1 MTPHPSP
8 LHPARHRINVLCAR
22 GIVAAGLG
30 MATLGGLLGAVPAVA
45 SPQLTSAQDRATQLR
60 HTVDDLRVRT
70 EQAAE
75 AYDAAAAGLAAA
87 VTEHGLADRQLT
99 QAHADAAAG
108 ENTMAARV
116 RSLYVSGGPTALYAS
131 VLESHDLSDVFSRFR
146 SVRAVAEGDQA
157 VVDQADAALTHSGQV
172 ESALA
177 DAADRQ
183 NRLERAAAAAA
194 AQVGQLLEQ
203 EAGVLAGADADVVRI
218 AEADRK
224 AEQEAAERAF
234 QAQLT
239 AAQATVAQAARLA
252 AQAAATAHIGSGS
265 QPGVGVAPA
274 ATELGRA
281 ALAEAVRQIGKP
293 YVWGAVGADSFDC
306 SGLTQWAYARAGVR
320 PLGQSGAVEGV
331 CADGAPHV
339 GFPDLPDCLRQRRST
354 KLGRGRC
361 HSHARLRTGADV
373 GSGRRLGR
381 QPGRLG
387 DGSLGCGQLRLESA
401 FGCLLLRL
409 AVSLGDPNDVGV
421 RSCQYAGLLLEQLA
435 NLRSGRD
442 RCALQPVLP
451 VGRVRKRALDLSAV
465 RQRRVGPVDDRLVA
479 LRHRPDAAEPAENV
493 RKIVT
498 CEHGGVQGGRAAGD
512 VERAHPGGHGI
523 LPGRR
528 VGVGLGQLPVGQAV
542 LGDGGGEPG
551 GGCVIGLGGLLRS
564 YP

>member
-75 AYDAAAAGLAAA
+75 SYDAAAAGLAAA

-108 ENTMAARV
+108 RNTMAARV

-157 VVDQADAALTHSGQV
+157 VVDRADAALTHSGQV
-172 ESALA
+172 ESSLA

-203 EAGVLAGADADVVRI
+203 EAGVQAGADADVVRI

-239 AAQATVAQAARLA
+239 AAQATAAQAARLA
-252 AQAAATAHIGSGS
+252 AQAAATADIGSGS

-274 ATELGRA
+274 ATEVGRA

-306 SGLTQWAYARAGVR
+306 SGLTQWAYARAGVGLPR
-320 PLGQSGAVEGV
+320 VAAEQWYAGA
-331 CADGAPHV
+331 HI
-339 GFPDLPDCLRQRRST
+339 
-354 KLGRGRC
+354 
-361 HSHARLRTGADV
+361 
-373 GSGRRLGR
+373 
-381 QPGRLG
+381 
-387 DGSLGCGQLRLESA
+387 
-401 FGCLLLRL
+401 
-409 AVSLGDPNDVGV
+409 SLGDLAAGDLLFWATDPANPATIHHVAI
-421 RSCQYAGLLLEQLA
+421 YAGNGQMVA
-435 NLRSGRD
+435 APHSG
-442 RCALQPVLP
+442 ALVQLQPVYLA
-451 VGRVRKRALDLSAV
+451 GYIGAV
-465 RQRRVGPVDDRLVA
+465 RPSAGP
-479 LRHRPDAAEPAENV
+479 
-493 RKIVT
+493 
-498 CEHGGVQGGRAAGD
+498 
-512 VERAHPGGHGI
+512 
-523 LPGRR
+523 
-528 VGVGLGQLPVGQAV
+528 
-542 LGDGGGEPG
+542 
-551 GGCVIGLGGLLRS
+551 
-564 YP
+564 

>member
-1 MTPHPSP
+1 MTPHLAPLHP
-8 LHPARHRINVLCAR
+8 ALHPARHRINALCAR

-99 QAHADAAAG
+99 QAHADVAAG
-108 ENTMAARV
+108 RNTMAARV

-131 VLESHDLSDVFSRFR
+131 VIESHDLSDVFSRFR

-157 VVDQADAALTHSGQV
+157 VVDRADAALTRSGQV

-234 QAQLT
+234 QAQLAAAQAT
-239 AAQATVAQAARLA
+239 AAQAVQAARLA
-252 AQAAATAHIGSGS
+252 AQAAATADIGSGS

-274 ATELGRA
+274 ATEVGRA

-306 SGLTQWAYARAGVR
+306 SGLTQWAYARAGVGLPR
-320 PLGQSGAVEGV
+320 VAAEQWYAGA
-331 CADGAPHV
+331 HI
-339 GFPDLPDCLRQRRST
+339 
-354 KLGRGRC
+354 
-361 HSHARLRTGADV
+361 
-373 GSGRRLGR
+373 
-381 QPGRLG
+381 
-387 DGSLGCGQLRLESA
+387 
-401 FGCLLLRL
+401 
-409 AVSLGDPNDVGV
+409 SLGDLAAGDLLFWATDPANPATIHHVAI
-421 RSCQYAGLLLEQLA
+421 YAGNGQMVAAPHTGALVQ
-435 NLRSGRD
+435 
-442 RCALQPVLP
+442 LQPVYLA
-451 VGRVRKRALDLSAV
+451 GYIGAV
-465 RQRRVGPVDDRLVA
+465 RPSAGP
-479 LRHRPDAAEPAENV
+479 
-493 RKIVT
+493 
-498 CEHGGVQGGRAAGD
+498 
-512 VERAHPGGHGI
+512 
-523 LPGRR
+523 
-528 VGVGLGQLPVGQAV
+528 
-542 LGDGGGEPG
+542 
-551 GGCVIGLGGLLRS
+551 
-564 YP
+564 

>member
-1 MTPHPSP
+1 MTTHPSP

-30 MATLGGLLGAVPAVA
+30 VATLGGLLGAVPAVA

-75 AYDAAAAGLAAA
+75 SYDAAAAGLAAA

-108 ENTMAARV
+108 RNTMAARV

-131 VLESHDLSDVFSRFR
+131 VLASHDLSDVFSRFR

-157 VVDQADAALTHSGQV
+157 VVDRADAALTHSGQV
-172 ESALA
+172 ESSLA

-183 NRLERAAAAAA
+183 NRLERPAAAAA

-239 AAQATVAQAARLA
+239 AAQATAAQAARLA
-252 AQAAATAHIGSGS
+252 AQAAATADIGSGS

-274 ATELGRA
+274 ATEVGRA

-306 SGLTQWAYARAGVR
+306 SGLTQWAYARAGVGLPR
-320 PLGQSGAVEGV
+320 VAAEQWYAGA
-331 CADGAPHV
+331 HI
-339 GFPDLPDCLRQRRST
+339 
-354 KLGRGRC
+354 
-361 HSHARLRTGADV
+361 
-373 GSGRRLGR
+373 
-381 QPGRLG
+381 
-387 DGSLGCGQLRLESA
+387 
-401 FGCLLLRL
+401 
-409 AVSLGDPNDVGV
+409 SLGDLAAGDLLFWATDPANPATIHHVAI
-421 RSCQYAGLLLEQLA
+421 YAGNGQMVA
-435 NLRSGRD
+435 APHSG
-442 RCALQPVLP
+442 ALVQLQPVYLA
-451 VGRVRKRALDLSAV
+451 GYIGAV
-465 RQRRVGPVDDRLVA
+465 RPSAGP
-479 LRHRPDAAEPAENV
+479 
-493 RKIVT
+493 
-498 CEHGGVQGGRAAGD
+498 
-512 VERAHPGGHGI
+512 
-523 LPGRR
+523 
-528 VGVGLGQLPVGQAV
+528 
-542 LGDGGGEPG
+542 
-551 GGCVIGLGGLLRS
+551 
-564 YP
+564 

>member
-1 MTPHPSP
+1 MTPHLAPLHP
-8 LHPARHRINVLCAR
+8 ALHPARHRINALCAR

-99 QAHADAAAG
+99 QAHADVAAG
-108 ENTMAARV
+108 RNTMAARV

-131 VLESHDLSDVFSRFR
+131 VIESHDLSDVFSRFR

-157 VVDQADAALTHSGQV
+157 VVDRADAALTRSGQV

-239 AAQATVAQAARLA
+239 AAQATAAQAVQAARLA
-252 AQAAATAHIGSGS
+252 AQAAATADIGSGS

-274 ATELGRA
+274 ATEVGRA

-306 SGLTQWAYARAGVR
+306 SGLTKWAYARAGVGLPR
-320 PLGQSGAVEGV
+320 VAAEQWYAGA
-331 CADGAPHV
+331 HI
-339 GFPDLPDCLRQRRST
+339 
-354 KLGRGRC
+354 
-361 HSHARLRTGADV
+361 
-373 GSGRRLGR
+373 
-381 QPGRLG
+381 
-387 DGSLGCGQLRLESA
+387 
-401 FGCLLLRL
+401 
-409 AVSLGDPNDVGV
+409 SLGDLAAGDLLFWATDPANPATIHHVAI
-421 RSCQYAGLLLEQLA
+421 YAGNGQMVA
-435 NLRSGRD
+435 APHSG
-442 RCALQPVLP
+442 ALVQLQPVYLA
-451 VGRVRKRALDLSAV
+451 GYIGAV
-465 RQRRVGPVDDRLVA
+465 RPSAGP
-479 LRHRPDAAEPAENV
+479 
-493 RKIVT
+493 
-498 CEHGGVQGGRAAGD
+498 
-512 VERAHPGGHGI
+512 
-523 LPGRR
+523 
-528 VGVGLGQLPVGQAV
+528 
-542 LGDGGGEPG
+542 
-551 GGCVIGLGGLLRS
+551 
-564 YP
+564 

>member
-1 MTPHPSP
+1 MTPHLAPLHP
-8 LHPARHRINVLCAR
+8 ALHPARHRINALCAR

-99 QAHADAAAG
+99 QAHADVAAG
-108 ENTMAARV
+108 RNTMAARV

-131 VLESHDLSDVFSRFR
+131 VIESHDLSDVFSRFR

-157 VVDQADAALTHSGQV
+157 VVDRADAALTHSGQV

-234 QAQLT
+234 QAQLAAAQAT
-239 AAQATVAQAARLA
+239 AAQAVQAARLA
-252 AQAAATAHIGSGS
+252 AQAAATADIGSGS

-274 ATELGRA
+274 ATEVGRA

-306 SGLTQWAYARAGVR
+306 SGLTKWAYARAGVGLPR
-320 PLGQSGAVEGV
+320 VAAEQWYAGA
-331 CADGAPHV
+331 HI
-339 GFPDLPDCLRQRRST
+339 
-354 KLGRGRC
+354 
-361 HSHARLRTGADV
+361 
-373 GSGRRLGR
+373 
-381 QPGRLG
+381 
-387 DGSLGCGQLRLESA
+387 
-401 FGCLLLRL
+401 
-409 AVSLGDPNDVGV
+409 SLGD
-421 RSCQYAGLLLEQLA
+421 L
-435 NLRSGRD
+435 
-442 RCALQPVLP
+442 
-451 VGRVRKRALDLSAV
+451 
-465 RQRRVGPVDDRLVA
+465 
-479 LRHRPDAAEPAENV
+479 
-493 RKIVT
+493 
-498 CEHGGVQGGRAAGD
+498 AAGD
-512 VERAHPGGHGI
+512 LLFWATDPANPATIHHVAIYAGN
-523 LPGRR
+523 
-528 VGVGLGQLPVGQAV
+528 GQMVAAPHTGALVQVQPVYLAGYIGAV
-542 LGDGGGEPG
+542 RPSAGP
-551 GGCVIGLGGLLRS
+551 
-564 YP
+564 

>member
-108 ENTMAARV
+108 RNTMAARV
-116 RSLYVSGGPTALYAS
+116 RSLYVSGGPTGLYAS

-157 VVDQADAALTHSGQV
+157 VVDRADAALTHSGQV
-172 ESALA
+172 ESSLA

-194 AQVGQLLEQ
+194 A
-203 EAGVLAGADADVVRI
+203 D
-218 AEADRK
+218 
-224 AEQEAAERAF
+224 
-234 QAQLT
+234 
-239 AAQATVAQAARLA
+239 
-252 AQAAATAHIGSGS
+252 IGSRS

-274 ATELGRA
+274 ATEVGRA

-306 SGLTQWAYARAGVR
+306 SGLTQWAYARAGVGLPR
-320 PLGQSGAVEGV
+320 VAAEQWYAGA
-331 CADGAPHV
+331 HI
-339 GFPDLPDCLRQRRST
+339 
-354 KLGRGRC
+354 
-361 HSHARLRTGADV
+361 
-373 GSGRRLGR
+373 
-381 QPGRLG
+381 
-387 DGSLGCGQLRLESA
+387 SLGEL
-401 FGCLLLRL
+401 
-409 AVSLGDPNDVGV
+409 
-421 RSCQYAGLLLEQLA
+421 
-435 NLRSGRD
+435 
-442 RCALQPVLP
+442 
-451 VGRVRKRALDLSAV
+451 
-465 RQRRVGPVDDRLVA
+465 
-479 LRHRPDAAEPAENV
+479 
-493 RKIVT
+493 
-498 CEHGGVQGGRAAGD
+498 AAGD
-512 VERAHPGGHGI
+512 
-523 LPGRR
+523 
-528 VGVGLGQLPVGQAV
+528 
-542 LGDGGGEPG
+542 
-551 GGCVIGLGGLLRS
+551 LLL
-564 YP
+564 

>member
-116 RSLYVSGGPTALYAS
+116 RSLYVSGGPTGLYAS

-157 VVDQADAALTHSGQV
+157 VVDRADAALTHSGQV
-172 ESALA
+172 ESTLA

-239 AAQATVAQAARLA
+239 AAQATAAQAARLA
-252 AQAAATAHIGSGS
+252 AQAAATADIGSGS

-274 ATELGRA
+274 ATEVGRA

-306 SGLTQWAYARAGVR
+306 SGLTQWAYARAGVGLPR
-320 PLGQSGAVEGV
+320 VAAEQWYAGA
-331 CADGAPHV
+331 HI
-339 GFPDLPDCLRQRRST
+339 
-354 KLGRGRC
+354 
-361 HSHARLRTGADV
+361 
-373 GSGRRLGR
+373 
-381 QPGRLG
+381 
-387 DGSLGCGQLRLESA
+387 
-401 FGCLLLRL
+401 
-409 AVSLGDPNDVGV
+409 SLGDLAAGDLLFWATDPANPATIHHVAI
-421 RSCQYAGLLLEQLA
+421 YAGNGQMVA
-435 NLRSGRD
+435 APHSG
-442 RCALQPVLP
+442 ALVQLQPVYLA
-451 VGRVRKRALDLSAV
+451 GYIGAV
-465 RQRRVGPVDDRLVA
+465 RPSAGP
-479 LRHRPDAAEPAENV
+479 
-493 RKIVT
+493 
-498 CEHGGVQGGRAAGD
+498 
-512 VERAHPGGHGI
+512 
-523 LPGRR
+523 
-528 VGVGLGQLPVGQAV
+528 
-542 LGDGGGEPG
+542 
-551 GGCVIGLGGLLRS
+551 
-564 YP
+564 

>member
-1 MTPHPSP
+1 MTPHLAPLHP
-8 LHPARHRINVLCAR
+8 ALHPARHRINALCAR
-22 GIVAAGLG
+22 GIVAAGLA

-99 QAHADAAAG
+99 QAHADVAAG
-108 ENTMAARV
+108 RNTMAARV

-131 VLESHDLSDVFSRFR
+131 VIESHDLSDVFSRFR

-157 VVDQADAALTHSGQV
+157 VVDRADAALTRSGQV

-218 AEADRK
+218 AEADRR

-234 QAQLT
+234 QAQLAAAQAT
-239 AAQATVAQAARLA
+239 AAQAVQAARLA
-252 AQAAATAHIGSGS
+252 AQAAATADIGSGS

-274 ATELGRA
+274 ATEVGRA

-306 SGLTQWAYARAGVR
+306 SGLTKWAYARAGVGLPR
-320 PLGQSGAVEGV
+320 VAAEQWYAGA
-331 CADGAPHV
+331 HI
-339 GFPDLPDCLRQRRST
+339 
-354 KLGRGRC
+354 
-361 HSHARLRTGADV
+361 
-373 GSGRRLGR
+373 
-381 QPGRLG
+381 
-387 DGSLGCGQLRLESA
+387 
-401 FGCLLLRL
+401 
-409 AVSLGDPNDVGV
+409 SLGDLAAGDLLFWATDPANPATIHHVAI
-421 RSCQYAGLLLEQLA
+421 YAGNGQMVAAPHTGALVQ
-435 NLRSGRD
+435 
-442 RCALQPVLP
+442 LQPVYLA
-451 VGRVRKRALDLSAV
+451 GYIGAV
-465 RQRRVGPVDDRLVA
+465 RPSAGP
-479 LRHRPDAAEPAENV
+479 
-493 RKIVT
+493 
-498 CEHGGVQGGRAAGD
+498 
-512 VERAHPGGHGI
+512 
-523 LPGRR
+523 
-528 VGVGLGQLPVGQAV
+528 
-542 LGDGGGEPG
+542 
-551 GGCVIGLGGLLRS
+551 
-564 YP
+564 

>member
-1 MTPHPSP
+1 MTPHLSP
-8 LHPARHRINVLCAR
+8 LPPARHPARHRINALCAR

-157 VVDQADAALTHSGQV
+157 VVDRADAALTHSGQV

-203 EAGVLAGADADVVRI
+203 EGGVLAGADADVVRI

-239 AAQATVAQAARLA
+239 AAQATAAQAARLA
-252 AQAAATAHIGSGS
+252 AQAAATADIGSGS

-274 ATELGRA
+274 ATEVGRA

-306 SGLTQWAYARAGVR
+306 SGLTQWAYARAGVGLPR
-320 PLGQSGAVEGV
+320 VAAEQWYAGA
-331 CADGAPHV
+331 HI
-339 GFPDLPDCLRQRRST
+339 
-354 KLGRGRC
+354 
-361 HSHARLRTGADV
+361 
-373 GSGRRLGR
+373 
-381 QPGRLG
+381 
-387 DGSLGCGQLRLESA
+387 
-401 FGCLLLRL
+401 
-409 AVSLGDPNDVGV
+409 SLGDLAAGDLLFWATDPANPATIHHVAI
-421 RSCQYAGLLLEQLA
+421 YAGNGQMVA
-435 NLRSGRD
+435 APHSG
-442 RCALQPVLP
+442 ALVQLQPVYL
-451 VGRVRKRALDLSAV
+451 VGYIGAV
-465 RQRRVGPVDDRLVA
+465 RPSAGP
-479 LRHRPDAAEPAENV
+479 
-493 RKIVT
+493 
-498 CEHGGVQGGRAAGD
+498 
-512 VERAHPGGHGI
+512 
-523 LPGRR
+523 
-528 VGVGLGQLPVGQAV
+528 
-542 LGDGGGEPG
+542 
-551 GGCVIGLGGLLRS
+551 
-564 YP
+564 

>member
-75 AYDAAAAGLAAA
+75 SYDAAAAGLAAA

-157 VVDQADAALTHSGQV
+157 VVDRADAALTHSGQV

-239 AAQATVAQAARLA
+239 AAQATAAQAARLA
-252 AQAAATAHIGSGS
+252 AQAAATADIGSGS

-274 ATELGRA
+274 ATEVGRA

-306 SGLTQWAYARAGVR
+306 SGLTQWAYARAGVGLPR
-320 PLGQSGAVEGV
+320 VAAEQWYAGA
-331 CADGAPHV
+331 HI
-339 GFPDLPDCLRQRRST
+339 
-354 KLGRGRC
+354 
-361 HSHARLRTGADV
+361 
-373 GSGRRLGR
+373 
-381 QPGRLG
+381 
-387 DGSLGCGQLRLESA
+387 
-401 FGCLLLRL
+401 
-409 AVSLGDPNDVGV
+409 SLGDLAAGDLLFWATDPANPATIHHVAI
-421 RSCQYAGLLLEQLA
+421 YAGNGQMVA
-435 NLRSGRD
+435 APHSG
-442 RCALQPVLP
+442 ALVQLQPVYLA
-451 VGRVRKRALDLSAV
+451 GYIGAV
-465 RQRRVGPVDDRLVA
+465 RPSAGP
-479 LRHRPDAAEPAENV
+479 
-493 RKIVT
+493 
-498 CEHGGVQGGRAAGD
+498 
-512 VERAHPGGHGI
+512 
-523 LPGRR
+523 
-528 VGVGLGQLPVGQAV
+528 
-542 LGDGGGEPG
+542 
-551 GGCVIGLGGLLRS
+551 
-564 YP
+564 

>member
-1 MTPHPSP
+1 MTTHPSP

-75 AYDAAAAGLAAA
+75 SYDAAAAGLAAA

-108 ENTMAARV
+108 RNTMAARV

-131 VLESHDLSDVFSRFR
+131 VLASHDLSDVFSRFR

-157 VVDQADAALTHSGQV
+157 VVDRADAALTHSGQV
-172 ESALA
+172 ESSLA

-183 NRLERAAAAAA
+183 NRLECAAAAAA

-234 QAQLT
+234 QAQLAAAQAT
-239 AAQATVAQAARLA
+239 AAQAVQAARLA
-252 AQAAATAHIGSGS
+252 AQAAATADIGSGS

-274 ATELGRA
+274 ATEVGRA

-306 SGLTQWAYARAGVR
+306 SGLTQWAYARAGVGLPR
-320 PLGQSGAVEGV
+320 VAAEQWYAGA
-331 CADGAPHV
+331 HI
-339 GFPDLPDCLRQRRST
+339 
-354 KLGRGRC
+354 
-361 HSHARLRTGADV
+361 
-373 GSGRRLGR
+373 
-381 QPGRLG
+381 
-387 DGSLGCGQLRLESA
+387 
-401 FGCLLLRL
+401 
-409 AVSLGDPNDVGV
+409 SLGDLAAGDLLFWATDPANPATIHHVAI
-421 RSCQYAGLLLEQLA
+421 YAGNGQMVA
-435 NLRSGRD
+435 APHSG
-442 RCALQPVLP
+442 ALVQLQPVYLA
-451 VGRVRKRALDLSAV
+451 GYIGAV
-465 RQRRVGPVDDRLVA
+465 RPSAGP
-479 LRHRPDAAEPAENV
+479 
-493 RKIVT
+493 
-498 CEHGGVQGGRAAGD
+498 
-512 VERAHPGGHGI
+512 
-523 LPGRR
+523 
-528 VGVGLGQLPVGQAV
+528 
-542 LGDGGGEPG
+542 
-551 GGCVIGLGGLLRS
+551 
-564 YP
+564 

>member
-22 GIVAAGLG
+22 GTVAAGLG

-75 AYDAAAAGLAAA
+75 SYDAAAAGLAAA

-108 ENTMAARV
+108 RNTMAARV

-131 VLESHDLSDVFSRFR
+131 VLASHDLSDVFSRFR

-157 VVDQADAALTHSGQV
+157 VVDRADAALTHSGQV

-239 AAQATVAQAARLA
+239 AAQATAAQAARLA
-252 AQAAATAHIGSGS
+252 AQAAATADIGSGS

-274 ATELGRA
+274 ATEVGRA
-281 ALAEAVRQIGKP
+281 ALAEAVQQIGKP

-306 SGLTQWAYARAGVR
+306 SGLTQWAYARAGVGLPR
-320 PLGQSGAVEGV
+320 VAAEQWYAGA
-331 CADGAPHV
+331 HI
-339 GFPDLPDCLRQRRST
+339 
-354 KLGRGRC
+354 
-361 HSHARLRTGADV
+361 
-373 GSGRRLGR
+373 
-381 QPGRLG
+381 
-387 DGSLGCGQLRLESA
+387 
-401 FGCLLLRL
+401 
-409 AVSLGDPNDVGV
+409 SLGDLAAGDLLFWATDPANPATIHHVAI
-421 RSCQYAGLLLEQLA
+421 YAGNGQMVA
-435 NLRSGRD
+435 APHSG
-442 RCALQPVLP
+442 ALVQLQPVYLA
-451 VGRVRKRALDLSAV
+451 GYIGAV
-465 RQRRVGPVDDRLVA
+465 RPSAGP
-479 LRHRPDAAEPAENV
+479 
-493 RKIVT
+493 
-498 CEHGGVQGGRAAGD
+498 
-512 VERAHPGGHGI
+512 
-523 LPGRR
+523 
-528 VGVGLGQLPVGQAV
+528 
-542 LGDGGGEPG
+542 
-551 GGCVIGLGGLLRS
+551 
-564 YP
+564 

>member
-1 MTPHPSP
+1 MTPHLAPLHP
-8 LHPARHRINVLCAR
+8 ALHPARHRINALCAR

-108 ENTMAARV
+108 RNTMAARV

-131 VLESHDLSDVFSRFR
+131 VIESHDLSDVFSRFR

-157 VVDQADAALTHSGQV
+157 VVDRADAALTRSGQV

-218 AEADRK
+218 AEADRR

-234 QAQLT
+234 QAQLAAAQAT
-239 AAQATVAQAARLA
+239 AAQAVQAARLA
-252 AQAAATAHIGSGS
+252 AQAAATADIGSGS

-274 ATELGRA
+274 ATEVGRA

-306 SGLTQWAYARAGVR
+306 SGLTKWAYARAGVGLPR
-320 PLGQSGAVEGV
+320 VAAEQWYAGA
-331 CADGAPHV
+331 HI
-339 GFPDLPDCLRQRRST
+339 
-354 KLGRGRC
+354 
-361 HSHARLRTGADV
+361 
-373 GSGRRLGR
+373 
-381 QPGRLG
+381 
-387 DGSLGCGQLRLESA
+387 
-401 FGCLLLRL
+401 
-409 AVSLGDPNDVGV
+409 SLGDLAAGDLLFWATDPANPATIHHVAI
-421 RSCQYAGLLLEQLA
+421 YAGNGQMVA
-435 NLRSGRD
+435 APHSG
-442 RCALQPVLP
+442 ALVQLQPVYLA
-451 VGRVRKRALDLSAV
+451 GYIGAV
-465 RQRRVGPVDDRLVA
+465 RPSAGP
-479 LRHRPDAAEPAENV
+479 
-493 RKIVT
+493 
-498 CEHGGVQGGRAAGD
+498 
-512 VERAHPGGHGI
+512 
-523 LPGRR
+523 
-528 VGVGLGQLPVGQAV
+528 
-542 LGDGGGEPG
+542 
-551 GGCVIGLGGLLRS
+551 
-564 YP
+564 

>member
-75 AYDAAAAGLAAA
+75 SYDAAAAGLAAA

-108 ENTMAARV
+108 RNTMAARV

-157 VVDQADAALTHSGQV
+157 VVDRADAALTHSGQV

-239 AAQATVAQAARLA
+239 AAQATAAQAARLA
-252 AQAAATAHIGSGS
+252 AQAAATADIGSGS

-274 ATELGRA
+274 ATEVGRA

-306 SGLTQWAYARAGVR
+306 SGLTQWAYARAGVGLPR
-320 PLGQSGAVEGV
+320 VAAEQWYAGA
-331 CADGAPHV
+331 HI
-339 GFPDLPDCLRQRRST
+339 
-354 KLGRGRC
+354 
-361 HSHARLRTGADV
+361 
-373 GSGRRLGR
+373 
-381 QPGRLG
+381 
-387 DGSLGCGQLRLESA
+387 
-401 FGCLLLRL
+401 
-409 AVSLGDPNDVGV
+409 SLGDLAAGDLLFWATDPANPATIHHVAI
-421 RSCQYAGLLLEQLA
+421 YAGNGQMVA
-435 NLRSGRD
+435 APHSG
-442 RCALQPVLP
+442 ALVQLQPVYLA
-451 VGRVRKRALDLSAV
+451 GYIGAV
-465 RQRRVGPVDDRLVA
+465 RPSAGP
-479 LRHRPDAAEPAENV
+479 
-493 RKIVT
+493 
-498 CEHGGVQGGRAAGD
+498 
-512 VERAHPGGHGI
+512 
-523 LPGRR
+523 
-528 VGVGLGQLPVGQAV
+528 
-542 LGDGGGEPG
+542 
-551 GGCVIGLGGLLRS
+551 
-564 YP
+564 

>member
-108 ENTMAARV
+108 RNTMAARV

-157 VVDQADAALTHSGQV
+157 VVDRADAALTHSGQV

-239 AAQATVAQAARLA
+239 AAQATAAQAARLA
-252 AQAAATAHIGSGS
+252 AQAAATADIGSGS

-274 ATELGRA
+274 ATEVGRA

-306 SGLTQWAYARAGVR
+306 SGLTQWAYARAGVGLPR
-320 PLGQSGAVEGV
+320 VAAEQWYAGA
-331 CADGAPHV
+331 HI
-339 GFPDLPDCLRQRRST
+339 
-354 KLGRGRC
+354 
-361 HSHARLRTGADV
+361 
-373 GSGRRLGR
+373 
-381 QPGRLG
+381 
-387 DGSLGCGQLRLESA
+387 
-401 FGCLLLRL
+401 
-409 AVSLGDPNDVGV
+409 SLGDLAAGDLLFWATDPANPATIHHVAI
-421 RSCQYAGLLLEQLA
+421 YAGNGQMVA
-435 NLRSGRD
+435 APHSG
-442 RCALQPVLP
+442 ALVQLQPVYLA
-451 VGRVRKRALDLSAV
+451 GYIGAV
-465 RQRRVGPVDDRLVA
+465 RPSAGP
-479 LRHRPDAAEPAENV
+479 
-493 RKIVT
+493 
-498 CEHGGVQGGRAAGD
+498 
-512 VERAHPGGHGI
+512 
-523 LPGRR
+523 
-528 VGVGLGQLPVGQAV
+528 
-542 LGDGGGEPG
+542 
-551 GGCVIGLGGLLRS
+551 
-564 YP
+564 

>member
-22 GIVAAGLG
+22 GIVAASLG

-108 ENTMAARV
+108 RNTMAARV
-116 RSLYVSGGPTALYAS
+116 RSLYVSGGQTALYAS
-131 VLESHDLSDVFSRFR
+131 VLASHDLSDVFSRFR

-157 VVDQADAALTHSGQV
+157 VVDRADAALTHSGQV
-172 ESALA
+172 ESSLA

-239 AAQATVAQAARLA
+239 AAQATAAQAARLA
-252 AQAAATAHIGSGS
+252 AQAAATADIGSGS

-274 ATELGRA
+274 ATEVGRA

-306 SGLTQWAYARAGVR
+306 SGLTQWAYARAGVGLPR
-320 PLGQSGAVEGV
+320 VAAEQWYAGA
-331 CADGAPHV
+331 HI
-339 GFPDLPDCLRQRRST
+339 
-354 KLGRGRC
+354 
-361 HSHARLRTGADV
+361 
-373 GSGRRLGR
+373 
-381 QPGRLG
+381 
-387 DGSLGCGQLRLESA
+387 
-401 FGCLLLRL
+401 
-409 AVSLGDPNDVGV
+409 SLGDLAAGDLLFWATDPANPATIHHVAI
-421 RSCQYAGLLLEQLA
+421 YAGNGQMVAAPHTGALVQ
-435 NLRSGRD
+435 
-442 RCALQPVLP
+442 LQPVYLA
-451 VGRVRKRALDLSAV
+451 GYIGAV
-465 RQRRVGPVDDRLVA
+465 RPSAGP
-479 LRHRPDAAEPAENV
+479 
-493 RKIVT
+493 
-498 CEHGGVQGGRAAGD
+498 
-512 VERAHPGGHGI
+512 
-523 LPGRR
+523 
-528 VGVGLGQLPVGQAV
+528 
-542 LGDGGGEPG
+542 
-551 GGCVIGLGGLLRS
+551 
-564 YP
+564 

>member
-157 VVDQADAALTHSGQV
+157 AVDRADAALTHSGQV

-177 DAADRQ
+177 DTADRQ

-194 AQVGQLLEQ
+194 ARVGQLLEQ

-234 QAQLT
+234 LAQLA
-239 AAQATVAQAARLA
+239 AAQATAAQAARLA
-252 AQAAATAHIGSGS
+252 AQAAATADIGSGS

-274 ATELGRA
+274 ATEVGRA

-306 SGLTQWAYARAGVR
+306 SGLTQWAYARAGVGLPR
-320 PLGQSGAVEGV
+320 VAAEQWYAGA
-331 CADGAPHV
+331 HI
-339 GFPDLPDCLRQRRST
+339 
-354 KLGRGRC
+354 
-361 HSHARLRTGADV
+361 
-373 GSGRRLGR
+373 
-381 QPGRLG
+381 
-387 DGSLGCGQLRLESA
+387 
-401 FGCLLLRL
+401 
-409 AVSLGDPNDVGV
+409 SLGDLAAGDLLFWATDPANPATIHHVAI
-421 RSCQYAGLLLEQLA
+421 YAGNGQMVAAPHTGALVQ
-435 NLRSGRD
+435 
-442 RCALQPVLP
+442 LQPVYLA
-451 VGRVRKRALDLSAV
+451 GYIGAV
-465 RQRRVGPVDDRLVA
+465 RPSAGP
-479 LRHRPDAAEPAENV
+479 
-493 RKIVT
+493 
-498 CEHGGVQGGRAAGD
+498 
-512 VERAHPGGHGI
+512 
-523 LPGRR
+523 
-528 VGVGLGQLPVGQAV
+528 
-542 LGDGGGEPG
+542 
-551 GGCVIGLGGLLRS
+551 
-564 YP
+564 

>member
-157 VVDQADAALTHSGQV
+157 VVDRADAALTHSGQV

-177 DAADRQ
+177 AAADRQ

-239 AAQATVAQAARLA
+239 AAQATAAQAARLA
-252 AQAAATAHIGSGS
+252 AQAAATADIGSGS

-274 ATELGRA
+274 ATEVGRA

-306 SGLTQWAYARAGVR
+306 SGLTQWAYARAGVGLPR
-320 PLGQSGAVEGV
+320 VAAEQWYAGA
-331 CADGAPHV
+331 HI
-339 GFPDLPDCLRQRRST
+339 
-354 KLGRGRC
+354 
-361 HSHARLRTGADV
+361 
-373 GSGRRLGR
+373 
-381 QPGRLG
+381 
-387 DGSLGCGQLRLESA
+387 
-401 FGCLLLRL
+401 
-409 AVSLGDPNDVGV
+409 SLGDLAAGDLLFWATDPANPATIHHVAI
-421 RSCQYAGLLLEQLA
+421 YAGNGQMVA
-435 NLRSGRD
+435 APHSG
-442 RCALQPVLP
+442 ALVQLQPVYLA
-451 VGRVRKRALDLSAV
+451 GYIGAV
-465 RQRRVGPVDDRLVA
+465 RPSAGP
-479 LRHRPDAAEPAENV
+479 
-493 RKIVT
+493 
-498 CEHGGVQGGRAAGD
+498 
-512 VERAHPGGHGI
+512 
-523 LPGRR
+523 
-528 VGVGLGQLPVGQAV
+528 
-542 LGDGGGEPG
+542 
-551 GGCVIGLGGLLRS
+551 
-564 YP
+564 

>member
-30 MATLGGLLGAVPAVA
+30 VATLGGLLGAVPAVA

-75 AYDAAAAGLAAA
+75 SYDAAAAGLAAA

-108 ENTMAARV
+108 RHTMAARV

-131 VLESHDLSDVFSRFR
+131 VLASHDLSDVFSRFR

-157 VVDQADAALTHSGQV
+157 VVDRADAALTHSGQV
-172 ESALA
+172 ESSLA

-239 AAQATVAQAARLA
+239 AAQATAAQAARLA
-252 AQAAATAHIGSGS
+252 AQAAATADIGSGS

-274 ATELGRA
+274 ATEVGRA

-306 SGLTQWAYARAGVR
+306 SGLTQWAYARAGVGLPR
-320 PLGQSGAVEGV
+320 VAAEQWYAGA
-331 CADGAPHV
+331 HI
-339 GFPDLPDCLRQRRST
+339 
-354 KLGRGRC
+354 
-361 HSHARLRTGADV
+361 
-373 GSGRRLGR
+373 
-381 QPGRLG
+381 
-387 DGSLGCGQLRLESA
+387 
-401 FGCLLLRL
+401 
-409 AVSLGDPNDVGV
+409 SLGDLAAGDLLFWATDPANPATIHHVAI
-421 RSCQYAGLLLEQLA
+421 YAGNGQMVA
-435 NLRSGRD
+435 APHSG
-442 RCALQPVLP
+442 ALVQLQPVYLA
-451 VGRVRKRALDLSAV
+451 GYIGAV
-465 RQRRVGPVDDRLVA
+465 RPSAGP
-479 LRHRPDAAEPAENV
+479 
-493 RKIVT
+493 
-498 CEHGGVQGGRAAGD
+498 
-512 VERAHPGGHGI
+512 
-523 LPGRR
+523 
-528 VGVGLGQLPVGQAV
+528 
-542 LGDGGGEPG
+542 
-551 GGCVIGLGGLLRS
+551 
-564 YP
+564 

>member
-1 MTPHPSP
+1 MTPHLAPLHP
-8 LHPARHRINVLCAR
+8 ALHPARHRINALCAR
-22 GIVAAGLG
+22 GIVAAGLA

-99 QAHADAAAG
+99 QAHADVAAG
-108 ENTMAARV
+108 RNTMAARV

-131 VLESHDLSDVFSRFR
+131 VIESHDLSDVFSRFR

-157 VVDQADAALTHSGQV
+157 VVDRADAALTRSGQV

-234 QAQLT
+234 QAQLAAAQAT
-239 AAQATVAQAARLA
+239 AAQAVQAARLA
-252 AQAAATAHIGSGS
+252 AQAAATADIGSGS

-274 ATELGRA
+274 ATEVGRA

-306 SGLTQWAYARAGVR
+306 SGLTKWAYARAGVGLPR
-320 PLGQSGAVEGV
+320 VAAEQWYAGA
-331 CADGAPHV
+331 HI
-339 GFPDLPDCLRQRRST
+339 
-354 KLGRGRC
+354 
-361 HSHARLRTGADV
+361 
-373 GSGRRLGR
+373 
-381 QPGRLG
+381 
-387 DGSLGCGQLRLESA
+387 
-401 FGCLLLRL
+401 
-409 AVSLGDPNDVGV
+409 SLGDLAAGDLLFWATDPANPATIHHVAI
-421 RSCQYAGLLLEQLA
+421 YAGNGQMVA
-435 NLRSGRD
+435 APHSG
-442 RCALQPVLP
+442 ALVQLQPVYLA
-451 VGRVRKRALDLSAV
+451 GYIGAV
-465 RQRRVGPVDDRLVA
+465 RPSAGP
-479 LRHRPDAAEPAENV
+479 
-493 RKIVT
+493 
-498 CEHGGVQGGRAAGD
+498 
-512 VERAHPGGHGI
+512 
-523 LPGRR
+523 
-528 VGVGLGQLPVGQAV
+528 
-542 LGDGGGEPG
+542 
-551 GGCVIGLGGLLRS
+551 
-564 YP
+564 

>member
-87 VTEHGLADRQLT
+87 VTEHGLADRQ
-99 QAHADAAAG
+99 
-108 ENTMAARV
+108 
-116 RSLYVSGGPTALYAS
+116 
-131 VLESHDLSDVFSRFR
+131 
-146 SVRAVAEGDQA
+146 
-157 VVDQADAALTHSGQV
+157 
-172 ESALA
+172 
-177 DAADRQ
+177 

-239 AAQATVAQAARLA
+239 AAQATAAQAARLA
-252 AQAAATAHIGSGS
+252 AQAAATADIGSGS

-274 ATELGRA
+274 ATEVGRA

-306 SGLTQWAYARAGVR
+306 SGLTQWAYARAGVGLPR
-320 PLGQSGAVEGV
+320 VAAEQWYAGA
-331 CADGAPHV
+331 HI
-339 GFPDLPDCLRQRRST
+339 
-354 KLGRGRC
+354 
-361 HSHARLRTGADV
+361 
-373 GSGRRLGR
+373 
-381 QPGRLG
+381 
-387 DGSLGCGQLRLESA
+387 
-401 FGCLLLRL
+401 
-409 AVSLGDPNDVGV
+409 SLGDLAAGDLLFWATDPANPATIHHVAI
-421 RSCQYAGLLLEQLA
+421 YAGNGQMVA
-435 NLRSGRD
+435 APHSG
-442 RCALQPVLP
+442 ALVQLQPVYLA
-451 VGRVRKRALDLSAV
+451 GYIGAV
-465 RQRRVGPVDDRLVA
+465 RPSAGP
-479 LRHRPDAAEPAENV
+479 
-493 RKIVT
+493 
-498 CEHGGVQGGRAAGD
+498 
-512 VERAHPGGHGI
+512 
-523 LPGRR
+523 
-528 VGVGLGQLPVGQAV
+528 
-542 LGDGGGEPG
+542 
-551 GGCVIGLGGLLRS
+551 
-564 YP
+564 

>member
-1 MTPHPSP
+1 MTPRPSP

-157 VVDQADAALTHSGQV
+157 VVD
-172 ESALA
+172 
-177 DAADRQ
+177 R
-183 NRLERAAAAAA
+183 AAAAA

-239 AAQATVAQAARLA
+239 AAQATAAQAARLA
-252 AQAAATAHIGSGS
+252 AQAAATADIGSRS

-274 ATELGRA
+274 ATEVGRA

-320 PLGQSGAVEGV
+320 PLGQSG
-331 CADGAPHV
+331 CAEEHWASGAPHV
-339 GFPDLPDCLRQRRST
+339 
-354 KLGRGRC
+354 
-361 HSHARLRTGADV
+361 
-373 GSGRRLGR
+373 
-381 QPGRLG
+381 
-387 DGSLGCGQLRLESA
+387 
-401 FGCLLLRL
+401 
-409 AVSLGDPNDVGV
+409 
-421 RSCQYAGLLLEQLA
+421 
-435 NLRSGRD
+435 
-442 RCALQPVLP
+442 
-451 VGRVRKRALDLSAV
+451 
-465 RQRRVGPVDDRLVA
+465 
-479 LRHRPDAAEPAENV
+479 
-493 RKIVT
+493 
-498 CEHGGVQGGRAAGD
+498 
-512 VERAHPGGHGI
+512 
-523 LPGRR
+523 
-528 VGVGLGQLPVGQAV
+528 
-542 LGDGGGEPG
+542 
-551 GGCVIGLGGLLRS
+551 
-564 YP
+564 

>member
-1 MTPHPSP
+1 MTPHLAPLHP
-8 LHPARHRINVLCAR
+8 ALHPARHRINALCAR
-22 GIVAAGLG
+22 GIVAAGLA

-75 AYDAAAAGLAAA
+75 SYDAAAAGLAAA

-108 ENTMAARV
+108 RNTMAARV

-131 VLESHDLSDVFSRFR
+131 VLASHDLSDVFSRFR

-157 VVDQADAALTHSGQV
+157 VVDRADAALTHSGQV
-172 ESALA
+172 ESSLA

-239 AAQATVAQAARLA
+239 AAQATAAQAARLA
-252 AQAAATAHIGSGS
+252 AQAAATADIGSGS

-274 ATELGRA
+274 ATEVGRA

-306 SGLTQWAYARAGVR
+306 SGLTQWAYARAGVGLPR
-320 PLGQSGAVEGV
+320 VAAEQWYAGA
-331 CADGAPHV
+331 HI
-339 GFPDLPDCLRQRRST
+339 
-354 KLGRGRC
+354 
-361 HSHARLRTGADV
+361 
-373 GSGRRLGR
+373 
-381 QPGRLG
+381 
-387 DGSLGCGQLRLESA
+387 
-401 FGCLLLRL
+401 
-409 AVSLGDPNDVGV
+409 SLGDLAAGDLLFWATDPANPATIHHVAI
-421 RSCQYAGLLLEQLA
+421 YAGNGQMVA
-435 NLRSGRD
+435 APHSG
-442 RCALQPVLP
+442 ALVQLQPVYLA
-451 VGRVRKRALDLSAV
+451 GYIGAV
-465 RQRRVGPVDDRLVA
+465 RPSAGP
-479 LRHRPDAAEPAENV
+479 
-493 RKIVT
+493 
-498 CEHGGVQGGRAAGD
+498 
-512 VERAHPGGHGI
+512 
-523 LPGRR
+523 
-528 VGVGLGQLPVGQAV
+528 
-542 LGDGGGEPG
+542 
-551 GGCVIGLGGLLRS
+551 
-564 YP
+564 

>member
-75 AYDAAAAGLAAA
+75 SYDAAAAGLAAA

-99 QAHADAAAG
+99 QAHADVAAG
-108 ENTMAARV
+108 RNTMAARV

-131 VLESHDLSDVFSRFR
+131 VIESHDLSDVFSRFR

-157 VVDQADAALTHSGQV
+157 VVDRADAALTHSGQV
-172 ESALA
+172 ESSLA

-234 QAQLT
+234 QAQLAAAQAT
-239 AAQATVAQAARLA
+239 AAQAVQAARLA
-252 AQAAATAHIGSGS
+252 AQAAATADIGSGS

-274 ATELGRA
+274 ATEVGRA

-306 SGLTQWAYARAGVR
+306 SGLTKWAYARAGVGLPR
-320 PLGQSGAVEGV
+320 VAAEQWYAGA
-331 CADGAPHV
+331 HI
-339 GFPDLPDCLRQRRST
+339 
-354 KLGRGRC
+354 
-361 HSHARLRTGADV
+361 
-373 GSGRRLGR
+373 
-381 QPGRLG
+381 
-387 DGSLGCGQLRLESA
+387 
-401 FGCLLLRL
+401 
-409 AVSLGDPNDVGV
+409 SLGDLAAGDLLFWATDPANPATIHHVAI
-421 RSCQYAGLLLEQLA
+421 YAGNGQMVAAPHTGALVQ
-435 NLRSGRD
+435 
-442 RCALQPVLP
+442 LQPVYLA
-451 VGRVRKRALDLSAV
+451 GYIGAV
-465 RQRRVGPVDDRLVA
+465 RPSAGP
-479 LRHRPDAAEPAENV
+479 
-493 RKIVT
+493 
-498 CEHGGVQGGRAAGD
+498 
-512 VERAHPGGHGI
+512 
-523 LPGRR
+523 
-528 VGVGLGQLPVGQAV
+528 
-542 LGDGGGEPG
+542 
-551 GGCVIGLGGLLRS
+551 
-564 YP
+564 

>member
-75 AYDAAAAGLAAA
+75 SYDAAAAGLAAA

-108 ENTMAARV
+108 RNTMAARV

-131 VLESHDLSDVFSRFR
+131 VLASHDLSDVFSRFR

-157 VVDQADAALTHSGQV
+157 VVDRADAALTHSGQV
-172 ESALA
+172 ESSLA

-203 EAGVLAGADADVVRI
+203 EAGVQAGADADVVRI

-239 AAQATVAQAARLA
+239 AAQATAAQAARLA
-252 AQAAATAHIGSGS
+252 AQAAATADIGSGS

-274 ATELGRA
+274 ATEVGRA

-306 SGLTQWAYARAGVR
+306 SGLTQWAYARAGVGLPR
-320 PLGQSGAVEGV
+320 VAAEQWYAGA
-331 CADGAPHV
+331 HI
-339 GFPDLPDCLRQRRST
+339 
-354 KLGRGRC
+354 
-361 HSHARLRTGADV
+361 
-373 GSGRRLGR
+373 
-381 QPGRLG
+381 
-387 DGSLGCGQLRLESA
+387 
-401 FGCLLLRL
+401 
-409 AVSLGDPNDVGV
+409 SLGDLAAGDLLFWATDPANPATIHHVAI
-421 RSCQYAGLLLEQLA
+421 YAGNGQMVA
-435 NLRSGRD
+435 APHSG
-442 RCALQPVLP
+442 ALVQLQPVYLA
-451 VGRVRKRALDLSAV
+451 GYIGAV
-465 RQRRVGPVDDRLVA
+465 RPSAGP
-479 LRHRPDAAEPAENV
+479 
-493 RKIVT
+493 
-498 CEHGGVQGGRAAGD
+498 
-512 VERAHPGGHGI
+512 
-523 LPGRR
+523 
-528 VGVGLGQLPVGQAV
+528 
-542 LGDGGGEPG
+542 
-551 GGCVIGLGGLLRS
+551 
-564 YP
+564 

>member
-1 MTPHPSP
+1 MTPYPSP

-108 ENTMAARV
+108 RNTMAARV

-131 VLESHDLSDVFSRFR
+131 VIESHDLSDVFSRFR

-157 VVDQADAALTHSGQV
+157 VVDRADAALTHSGQV
-172 ESALA
+172 ESSLA

-203 EAGVLAGADADVVRI
+203 EAGVLAGADADAVRI

-239 AAQATVAQAARLA
+239 AAQATAAQAARLA
-252 AQAAATAHIGSGS
+252 AQAAATADIGSGS

-274 ATELGRA
+274 ATEVGRA

-306 SGLTQWAYARAGVR
+306 SGLTQWAYARAGVGLPR
-320 PLGQSGAVEGV
+320 VAAEQWYAGA
-331 CADGAPHV
+331 HI
-339 GFPDLPDCLRQRRST
+339 
-354 KLGRGRC
+354 
-361 HSHARLRTGADV
+361 
-373 GSGRRLGR
+373 
-381 QPGRLG
+381 
-387 DGSLGCGQLRLESA
+387 
-401 FGCLLLRL
+401 
-409 AVSLGDPNDVGV
+409 SLGDLAAGDLLFWATDPANPATIHHVAI
-421 RSCQYAGLLLEQLA
+421 YAGNGQMVA
-435 NLRSGRD
+435 APHSG
-442 RCALQPVLP
+442 ALVQLQPVYLA
-451 VGRVRKRALDLSAV
+451 GYIGAV
-465 RQRRVGPVDDRLVA
+465 RPSAGP
-479 LRHRPDAAEPAENV
+479 
-493 RKIVT
+493 
-498 CEHGGVQGGRAAGD
+498 
-512 VERAHPGGHGI
+512 
-523 LPGRR
+523 
-528 VGVGLGQLPVGQAV
+528 
-542 LGDGGGEPG
+542 
-551 GGCVIGLGGLLRS
+551 
-564 YP
+564 